1 MFKHALFTVL
11 VLLLC
16 IPGLHAGQ
24 DFEQDVIQTS
34 EGELK
39 MTFIEHGTLMFEF
52 NGMVI
57 HIDPVGQYADYST
70 LPKADLVLITHHHG
84 DHLDVNVLNM
94 ICTEE
99 TDVILTE
106 ICRKQF
112 EKGTVMGNGD
122 ETEVRG
128 IHIKAVPAYNIKH
141 LRSGGIPYHI
151 KGEGNGYI
159 LDLGDRRVYIA
170 GDTEN
175 TPEMK
180 SLENIDIA
188 FLPMNLPY
196 TMTPEMVADAAKAF
210 MPKIL
215 YPYHY
220 GNTNPQELVD
230 LLKDIKEIEVRIR
243 DLR

>member
-1 MFKHALFTVL
+1 MSKPALFTMII
-11 VLLLC
+11 LLLY

-84 DHLDVNVLNM
+84 DHLDLNVLNM

-106 ICRKQF
+106 ICREQF

-151 KGEGNGYI
+151 KGEGNGYV
-159 LDLGDRRVYIA
+159 LELGDKKVYIA

-230 LLKDIKEIEVRIR
+230 LLKDVEEIEVRIR